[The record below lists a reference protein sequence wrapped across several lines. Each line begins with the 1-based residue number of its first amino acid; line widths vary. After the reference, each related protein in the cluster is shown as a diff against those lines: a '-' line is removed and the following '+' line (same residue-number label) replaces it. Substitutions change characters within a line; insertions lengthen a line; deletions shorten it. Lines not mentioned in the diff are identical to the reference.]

1 VRLRTK
7 RTKGCGSRVA
17 TLTMVFKLAHAAQ
30 RSWRKLNGHPL
41 LADVIQGVRFIDGT
55 KAIAA

>member
-1 VRLRTK
+1 
-7 RTKGCGSRVA
+7 
-17 TLTMVFKLAHAAQ
+17 MVFKLAHAAQ